1 MGGGGAVHKRSP
13 FPKAQKL
20 QLLQQ
25 LWLQNRT
32 QGGQEEAEAEAEAEA
47 TGGGDAVPK
56 SSLSPKLQ
64 RS

>member
-32 QGGQEEAEAEAEAEA
+32 QGDQEEVEAEV

-64 RS
+64 RR